1 VPVTLRCPRCGELRF
16 VADDSVEE
24 TVPCS
29 GCGVMLKVP
38 RRAVAPTP
46 VSAAEVRVQES
57 PYRAPLVESANPFA
71 DRAPQPKRIIE
82 TENPY
87 QAPALAAAD
96 DHARS
101 RQPFIGRIDPRLASR
116 WKRFLG
122 SFLDSFLIVVP
133 FIGLT
138 ILAETG
144 AGEDVAVV
152 IGLVASGIVL
162 LVDTV
167 LISTR
172 GQSLGKM
179 LLGMQIVRVD
189 YDAPPGFVY
198 GILMRSW
205 VPALIGSVPF
215 VGSFFQL
222 ADALF
227 IFGDEKQCLHDKIA
241 GTKVLDRQLM
251 EIYARR
257 AAESSD
263 KRSALPW
270 DQW

>member
-1 VPVTLRCPRCGELRF
+1 VPVTLRCPRCGELCF
-16 VADDSVEE
+16 VADDAVEE

-29 GCGVMLKVP
+29 GCGVLLKVP
-38 RRAVAPTP
+38 RRAVAPT
-46 VSAAEVRVQES
+46 VSVEEVRVSES
-57 PYRAPLVESANPFA
+57 PYRAPLVESENPFA
-71 DRAPQPKRIIE
+71 DRAPQPKRIVE

-87 QAPALAAAD
+87 QAPALAATGYETAG
-96 DHARS
+96 

-138 ILAETG
+138 ILLEGG

-152 IGLVASGIVL
+152 IGLVAGGIVL

-179 LLGMQIVRVD
+179 MLGMQIVRLD

-198 GILMRSW
+198 GVLMRSW
-205 VPALIGSVPF
+205 VPALIGGIPF
-215 VGSFFQL
+215 VGGFFQL

-241 GTKVLDRQLM
+241 GTKVLDRQMM
-251 EIYARR
+251 ELYARR
-257 AAESSD
+257 AAESGD
-263 KRSALPW
+263 KRRALPW